1 MRVNWIGTTA
11 IVLLFCIGAA
21 PLAVADQPAVIAA
34 ADAGA
39 HTGQTATVQGLVANV
54 YVSKKGNEILNF
66 GQAYPNQVFSAVIP
80 AASAKEFGDP
90 NQYQGK
96 QVQVTGV
103 IKTVNKKPS
112 ISLTTRDQLRI
123 AP

>member
-11 IVLLFCIGAA
+11 IALLLFIGTA
-21 PLAVADQPAVIAA
+21 PLAPADQPAVIAA
-34 ADAGA
+34 ADASA

-80 AASAKEFGDP
+80 AASVKEFGDL

-103 IKTVNKKPS
+103 IKMFNKKPS